1 MSMYSLKAILSTF
14 AKSDGTKRTIFN
26 AAPIGGLSSKSVI
39 LFFIA
44 MPFIEYALIF
54 NPYVFNKLGIAQC
67 IILYIVLLSMVMIAV
82 FVISWKIQKK
92 IIQKISPSW
101 KHYFGKI
108 DLNMVLSSSMTPYSK
123 FFEYYAKAVLENQT
137 EDDLHRYLVDS
148 FKKMEEENKELI
160 EAMIKDNK
168 FN

>member
-14 AKSDGTKRTIFN
+14 AKPDGTKRMIFN

-39 LFFIA
+39 LFFLA

-54 NPYVFNKLGIAQC
+54 NPYVFNILGIAQC
-67 IILYIVLLSMVMIAV
+67 IVLYIVLLSTVMIAV

-101 KHYFGKI
+101 KHYFGNI
-108 DLNMVLSSSMTPYSK
+108 NLNMVLSSSATPYSK
-123 FFEYYAKAVLENQT
+123 FFEYYAKTLLENKS
-137 EDDLHRYLVDS
+137 EDVMHRYLVDA

-168 FN
+168 FH